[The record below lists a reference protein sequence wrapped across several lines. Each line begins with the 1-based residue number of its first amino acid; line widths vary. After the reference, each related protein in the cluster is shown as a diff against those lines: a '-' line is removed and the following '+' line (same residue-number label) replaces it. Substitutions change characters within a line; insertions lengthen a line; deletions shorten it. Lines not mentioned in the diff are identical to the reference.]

1 MANTIIDGTNFDINS
16 VMYTNPK
23 ANDKGGKSINILNLA
38 TKTGLRL
45 STPLMMNWGAG
56 EYVDKATG
64 VGNGKWEVSLQ
75 FPQVDYASEECT
87 AFFNNMRA
95 FEEKIKHDAVTN
107 SVAWLGKKTMT
118 PEIIDVL
125 FTPMLKYTKIKG
137 TTEPDYNKMPTIR
150 LKLPQWEDK
159 WKFEIYDEEGDAL
172 FPSTSN
178 PNVNPLDYL
187 KKGSTIACIIQ
198 CGGIWFTNGKFTVTW
213 KLVQAVVQ
221 KPKDSIQ
228 GKCMIKLKSNEK
240 EKLQKASPGEETHDD
255 CAGIAIVVE
264 DSDEEP
270 DETSDVVVSS
280 ISSSVTADVAE
291 KPTAPPAESVS
302 ANVQSSSDGTDAD
315 KPKKMVK
322 KIIKKV

>member
-1 MANTIIDGTNFDINS
+1 
-16 VMYTNPK
+16 
-23 ANDKGGKSINILNLA
+23 
-38 TKTGLRL
+38 
-45 STPLMMNWGAG
+45 
-56 EYVDKATG
+56 
-64 VGNGKWEVSLQ
+64 
-75 FPQVDYASEECT
+75 
-87 AFFNNMRA
+87 
-95 FEEKIKHDAVTN
+95 
-107 SVAWLGKKTMT
+107 
-118 PEIIDVL
+118 
-125 FTPMLKYTKIKG
+125 
-137 TTEPDYNKMPTIR
+137 MPTIR